1 MDTASPGPD
10 EIGPHRTSARPAQA
24 ERVGR
29 RGVPNNA
36 GYLPR
41 VVDAE
46 VTEALASAPA
56 VLIEGPRGCGKTWT
70 GRKFAASE
78 VVLDESEAL
87 RIAAEVD
94 PGSILEGSEPRL
106 LDEWQL
112 VRGIWNRMR
121 HACDRRGGFGHF
133 LLTGSQNPPD
143 DITEHS
149 GAGRVARVRMRPMSL
164 WESGDST
171 GEVSLGALMTGG
183 RCHATDTGRTI
194 SNIADLICR
203 GGWPRMIRMNPP
215 TAQARL
221 RDYLNDIARVDIAR
235 VSGTRRNPLLVMRLL
250 ESLARNEA
258 TTATNSTLLA
268 DLSDGGG
275 GPSARSTI
283 RTYLDEL
290 ARMFV
295 VEPLPAWSTHLRSS
309 ARLRRSAKRYFAD
322 PALAVAALSGSPTAV
337 AGDLEA
343 MGLLFESMAVRDLRI
358 YAQSLGARLYY
369 YGDESGLEADAII
382 DGIDGRWAAVEIK
395 LGGGTAITRAMKS
408 LRAVRE
414 RVDTARR
421 GMPARLILVTA
432 FGHGYQTDDG
442 IAVVPLTA
450 LRP

>member
-1 MDTASPGPD
+1 MPNDTD
-10 EIGPHRTSARPAQA
+10 
-24 ERVGR
+24 
-29 RGVPNNA
+29 
-36 GYLPR
+36 YLAR
-41 VVDAE
+41 VVDDE
-46 VTEALASAPA
+46 VAEALASAPA

-87 RIAAEVD
+87 RVAAEVD
-94 PGSILEGSEPRL
+94 PASILDGPEPRL

-112 VRGIWNRMR
+112 VRGIWNQMR

-164 WESGDST
+164 WESSDST
-171 GEVSLGALMTGG
+171 GEVSLASLMEGG
-183 RCHATDTGRTI
+183 RCRAVDAKRTI
-194 SNIADLICR
+194 SDIAALICR
-203 GGWPRMIRMNPP
+203 GGWPRMIGMAPRI
-215 TAQARL
+215 AQARL
-221 RDYLNDIARVDIAR
+221 RDYLADIARVDIAR
-235 VSGTRRNPLLVMRLL
+235 VSGIRRNPLLVTRLL

-258 TTATNSTLLA
+258 TNAENATLLTDLA
-268 DLSDGGG
+268 DAGGS
-275 GPSARSTI
+275 PPARSTM
-283 RTYLDEL
+283 RAYLDEL

-295 VEPLPAWSTHLRSS
+295 IEPLPAWSIHLRSS
-309 ARLRRSAKRYFAD
+309 ARLRRRPKRYFAD
-322 PALAVAALSGSPTAV
+322 PALAVAALSGSPAAV
-337 AGDLEA
+337 AADLEA

-369 YGDESGLEADAII
+369 YGEASGLEADAII
-382 DGIDGRWAAVEIK
+382 DGIDGEWAAVEIK
-395 LGGGTAITRAMKS
+395 LGGGAAITKAMDS

-421 GMPARLILVTA
+421 GMPARLVVLTA

-442 IAVVPLTA
+442 VAVVPLTA